1 MYINDTEIP
10 IPLYKK
16 FEIEL
21 NRQGRSMGWLA
32 DMIGLGYEHTRLMIR
47 GIRPITETNAQNIS
61 ECLGLVI
68 DAE

>member
-10 IPLYKK
+10 IPLWKK
-16 FEIEL
+16 FKIEL
-21 NRQGRSMGWLA
+21 RKQGRSTEWLA
-32 DMIGLGYEHTRLMIR
+32 DMIGLGYEHTRLMLA
-47 GIRPITETNAQNIS
+47 GKRPIIKKNEQNIS